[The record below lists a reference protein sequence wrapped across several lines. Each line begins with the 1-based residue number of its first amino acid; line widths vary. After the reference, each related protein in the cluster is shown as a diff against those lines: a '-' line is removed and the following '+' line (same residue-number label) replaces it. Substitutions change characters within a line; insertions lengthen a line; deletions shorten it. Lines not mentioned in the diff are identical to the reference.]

1 MTLSIGGSIG
11 GSVGG
16 SVGGSAGASDPP
28 ALRRLAVLDEEW
40 VGPKDAMRPT
50 RTDSKAMGYQPG
62 LDGLRAISVVAVM
75 LFHAGF
81 TWMHGGF
88 FGVEVFFVVSG
99 YLITSLLLDERE
111 KNKRVSLEQFW
122 KRRARRLLPALI
134 TMLTAVAIWAALA
147 GTDEQRTT
155 LKRDLPWA
163 LFYVGNWGQI
173 TGKTPYFSSA
183 DPPLLRHLW
192 SLAVEEQWYL
202 IWPMVFIASMA
213 VGSNRLRSRGTAFI
227 GTSFALMVLM
237 FALHGHVSDNA
248 LYLGTFTRA
257 SGLLLGAGCAFVW
270 RPWRYAS
277 PSALRGRRLDPVGA
291 GALALLI
298 CIMGAATLE
307 AGYVYQWLLPMVSI
321 LSMIVIAVVVYPTAK
336 GMRSILGWK
345 PLVEIGRRSYGLYL
359 WHWPIFVIGHVYHS
373 ASWPK
378 FIVAM
383 AVTAGLS
390 EASFRYIETPIRKG
404 VLGKWIR
411 EQRQA
416 IGQERTR
423 RVRITS
429 GVVAGAAAVLIA
441 LVAFYVR
448 LDPFD
453 PARGGDDA
461 AFTLD
466 PAAAAASPGVATSV
480 AGLPS
485 SSMVGAASATTIGS
499 QTVATT
505 VAPSLGSTAAT
516 AVPTTTMPAVPT
528 TPPVLPR
535 KVVVVGDS
543 QAHSLAI
550 NLPDGIAGTFTIT
563 DGSVEGCGVY
573 DEGEV
578 VSARTTFHRSFGD
591 CGGWAQKWGSAA
603 SSAGAEV
610 ALVVLGAWDVF
621 DVRLTDRTVAFNT
634 PDGDAYYL
642 AHLQRGIDA
651 LKAAGSKVALLE
663 VACMRPQDVKGAGV
677 PALPERGDDSRTGHI
692 NALLRQAAAADPTNV
707 TFVAGPAAWC
717 LDPAISTDLG
727 YRWDGVHVY
736 RPGANLIYETIA
748 PALLQI
754 PVDPR

>member
-1 MTLSIGGSIG
+1 
-11 GSVGG
+11 
-16 SVGGSAGASDPP
+16 
-28 ALRRLAVLDEEW
+28 
-40 VGPKDAMRPT
+40 MRPT

-111 KNKRVSLEQFW
+111 KHKRVSLEQFW

-134 TMLTAVAIWAALA
+134 TMLTAVAIWAAVA
-147 GTDEQRTT
+147 GTGEQRTT

-227 GTSFALMVLM
+227 GTSIALMVLM

-270 RPWRYAS
+270 RPWRYAA

-307 AGYVYQWLLPMVSI
+307 AGYVYQWLLPLVSI
-321 LSMIVIAVVVYPTAK
+321 LSMIVIAVVVYPTSK

-345 PLVEIGRRSYGLYL
+345 PLVEVGRRSYGLYL

-390 EASFRYIETPIRKG
+390 EASFRYIETPIRRG
-404 VLGKWIR
+404 VLGRWVHD
-411 EQRQA
+411 QRRA

-423 RVRITS
+423 RVRITW
-429 GVVAGAAAVLIA
+429 GVVAGAGAVLIG
-441 LVAFYVR
+441 LVAFYIR

-453 PARGGDDA
+453 PARGGQDA

-466 PAAAAASPGVATSV
+466 PPAAAASPGVISAG
-480 AGLPS
+480 GLP
-485 SSMVGAASATTIGS
+485 ATATTALTTGTTIAPSIGS
-499 QTVATT
+499 TTATGSPVAT
-505 VAPSLGSTAAT
+505 A
-516 AVPTTTMPAVPT
+516 PAVST
-528 TPPVLPR
+528 TLPALPR

-550 NLPDGIAGTFTIT
+550 NLPDGIASTFTIT

-573 DEGEV
+573 DEGSV
-578 VSARTTFHRSFGD
+578 VSSRTTFHRSFGD
-591 CGGWAQKWGSAA
+591 CAGWAQKWGSAA
-603 SSAGAEV
+603 SSSGADV
-610 ALVVLGAWDVF
+610 ALVVIGAWDVF
-621 DVRLTDRTVAFNT
+621 DVKLADHTVVFNT
-634 PDGDAYYL
+634 PEGDAYYL
-642 AHLQRGIDA
+642 AHLQQGIDA
-651 LKAAGSKVALLE
+651 LKAAGTKVALLE

-677 PALPERGDDSRTGHI
+677 PALPERGDDSRTGHL
-692 NALLRQAAAADPTNV
+692 NVLLRQAAAADPSNV
-707 TFVAGPAAWC
+707 SFVAGPAAWC
-717 LDPAISTDLG
+717 LDPAISTNLG

-736 RPGANLIYETIA
+736 KPGANLIYETIA

-754 PVDPR
+754 PVASR